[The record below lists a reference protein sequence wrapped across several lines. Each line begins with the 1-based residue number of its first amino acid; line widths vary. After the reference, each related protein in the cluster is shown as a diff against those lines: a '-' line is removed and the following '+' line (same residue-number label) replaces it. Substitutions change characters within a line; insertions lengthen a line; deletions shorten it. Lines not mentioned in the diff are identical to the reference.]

1 MYIEIGKQPASQ
13 PPTPPF
19 YHQSTASTME
29 AKMTNRLKRLFGEEE
44 DEEEQQEEEIYSNH
58 QDEEEQRQRQES
70 NQSSPSSASQSS
82 SSTSS
87 GAAAS
92 SSSSSASS
100 SRYSSSNR
108 SRSSGSGSGSGSE
121 RESDEDDT
129 GEVTSHS
136 NNDYN
141 NNNNSSGYHQNEED
155 DDDYKDLFGSDNEDY
170 AKTLSK
176 SRFPVP
182 VLPPIRNTN
191 HQTRGGF
198 ARGRW
203 QNDRGAGILPRP
215 GPYPP
220 RQNYGYGS
228 KFFNGHRD
236 ERFVSELKFAK
247 SEETLARKCIAFQ
260 EGLNSSLAI
269 AYKTLHSPT
278 KTLLVSH
285 DMYELEWTA
294 PDWRINGLWCCMIP
308 LPLTYPLKIQIF
320 LPCELACFSR
330 VEGGDVYFDDRSLR
344 LFKRLITE
352 DVGADLNQ
360 GFDTFTEKK
369 DLGSQG
375 FGDLLASIRNKNIP
389 LDRMHFVNSMCLAID
404 LTVTYRN
411 NLNKIMAT
419 AYLRN
424 EPWEM
429 GVHKRKGVVYLD
441 VHKMPER
448 PQSVLDRR
456 RFYNNSPT
464 KRKAHNTK
472 EQLISIFL
480 TNDGVGMQFLSFSPP
495 SRFVFLFVGLT
506 MKLGSHVHKLY
517 TLYHLPLLC
526 YWGYCFESLATEDPR
541 RSDGEGIHH
550 VDANVEYCAVVK
562 TKLGAH
568 RVLMG
573 AEMDCCDS
581 TDDGRRFYV
590 ELKTSRELEYH
601 TEEKYEREKLLKFWV
616 LTMETHLSCS
626 LADSFMHLM
635 RIYIQSFLAG
645 VPYIVV
651 GFRDDAGRLVRT
663 ERLRTKDITHRV
675 KMKNYWQGGV
685 CLAFADEVLCW
696 LYGTVK
702 ESKDTNEDYILQFTP
717 HSARLELLQ
726 AQSCPDA
733 ITDHVQQLNSST
745 IP

>member
-1 MYIEIGKQPASQ
+1 
-13 PPTPPF
+13 
-19 YHQSTASTME
+19 ME

-44 DEEEQQEEEIYSNH
+44 DEDEQQEEENYSNH

-87 GAAAS
+87 GAAGAAAS
-92 SSSSSASS
+92 SSSSSGSS
-100 SRYSSSNR
+100 SRSSSSNR
-108 SRSSGSGSGSGSE
+108 SRSSGSGSGSGSD
-121 RESDEDDT
+121 READEDDT
-129 GEVTSHS
+129 GEVISHS
-136 NNDYN
+136 NNDYNN

-155 DDDYKDLFGSDNEDY
+155 DDEYKDLFGSDNEDY

-198 ARGRW
+198 GRGRW

-260 EGLNSSLAI
+260 E
-269 AYKTLHSPT
+269 
-278 KTLLVSH
+278 
-285 DMYELEWTA
+285 
-294 PDWRINGLWCCMIP
+294 
-308 LPLTYPLKIQIF
+308 
-320 LPCELACFSR
+320 PCELACFSR

-389 LDRMHFVNSMCLAID
+389 LDRMHFV
-404 LTVTYRN
+404 TYRN

-441 VHKMPER
+441 VHKLPER

-456 RFYNNSPT
+456 R
-464 KRKAHNTK
+464 
-472 EQLISIFL
+472 
-480 TNDGVGMQFLSFSPP
+480 
-495 SRFVFLFVGLT
+495 
-506 MKLGSHVHKLY
+506 
-517 TLYHLPLLC
+517 C

-601 TEEKYEREKLLKFWV
+601 TEEKYEREKLLKFW
-616 LTMETHLSCS
+616 
-626 LADSFMHLM
+626 
-635 RIYIQSFLAG
+635 IQSFLAG

-651 GFRDDAGRLVRT
+651 GYRDDAGRLVRT

-702 ESKDTNEDYILQFTP
+702 ENEDYILQFTQ
-717 HSARLELLQ
+717 HSTRLELLQ

>member
-1 MYIEIGKQPASQ
+1 MP
-13 PPTPPF
+13 
-19 YHQSTASTME
+19 M
-29 AKMTNRLKRLFGEEE
+29 NLKRLFGEDE
-44 DEEEQQEEEIYSNH
+44 DEEEEEENYSNQQQEGEE
-58 QDEEEQRQRQES
+58 
-70 NQSSPSSASQSS
+70 NQHHKSSPSSPSS
-82 SSTSS
+82 SSSS
-87 GAAAS
+87 SAAAS
-92 SSSSSASS
+92 SSSSSSS
-100 SRYSSSNR
+100 GSSSSNR
-108 SRSSGSGSGSGSE
+108 SRSSSGGSGSGSGSGK
-121 RESDEDDT
+121 EDDDN
-129 GEVTSHS
+129 GEVISH
-136 NNDYN
+136 
-141 NNNNSSGYHQNEED
+141 NNNNSSSGYFQEEED
-155 DDDYKDLFGSDNEDY
+155 DDDKDLFGSDNEDY
-170 AKTLSK
+170 VKTLSK
-176 SRFPVP
+176 SPFPVP

-191 HQTRGGF
+191 HHTRGGF
-198 ARGRW
+198 GRGRW

-220 RQNYGYGS
+220 RQNYGYGP

-260 EGLNSSLAI
+260 E
-269 AYKTLHSPT
+269 
-278 KTLLVSH
+278 
-285 DMYELEWTA
+285 
-294 PDWRINGLWCCMIP
+294 
-308 LPLTYPLKIQIF
+308 
-320 LPCELACFSR
+320 PCELACFSR
-330 VEGGDVYFDDRSLR
+330 VEGGEVYFDDRSLR

-352 DVGADLNQ
+352 DVGADLNE
-360 GFDTFTEKK
+360 GFDTFVEKK

-389 LDRMHFVNSMCLAID
+389 LDRMHFV
-404 LTVTYRN
+404 TYRN

-419 AYLRN
+419 AYLRH

-441 VHKMPER
+441 VHKLPER
-448 PQSVLDRR
+448 PKSELDRR
-456 RFYNNSPT
+456 R
-464 KRKAHNTK
+464 
-472 EQLISIFL
+472 
-480 TNDGVGMQFLSFSPP
+480 
-495 SRFVFLFVGLT
+495 
-506 MKLGSHVHKLY
+506 
-517 TLYHLPLLC
+517 C
-526 YWGYCFESLATEDPR
+526 YWGYCFESLATEDPA

-568 RVLMG
+568 RILMG

-590 ELKTSRELEYH
+590 ELKTSRELDYH
-601 TEEKYEREKLLKFWV
+601 TEERYEREKLLKFW
-616 LTMETHLSCS
+616 
-626 LADSFMHLM
+626 
-635 RIYIQSFLAG
+635 IQSFLAG

-702 ESKDTNEDYILQFTP
+702 ENEDYILQFAP
-717 HSARLELLQ
+717 PSARLELLQ

-733 ITDHVQQLNSST
+733 ITDHVQQL
-745 IP
+745 